1 MTAVLDNDWACGVV
15 QIRNRYKQNLRC
27 AAGGLPFYCRSIC
40 IYISYF
46 PCVLGRKKG
55 VLCSIYYT
63 KRFYRKRPPVYA
75 TSFVVD

>member
-1 MTAVLDNDWACGVV
+1 MTAVLDNDWACGAV

-55 VLCSIYYT
+55 VLYSIYYT
-63 KRFYRKRPPVYA
+63 HVSIGKGLQCIQQVLL
-75 TSFVVD
+75 